1 MAGAPRVPISLSA
14 DDTSHYVRA
23 QSTALDRIRTIG
35 ARLKIDKIQHIKG
48 PALAYPAALG
58 PDLSLC

>member
-14 DDTSHYVRA
+14 DDISHCVRA
-23 QSTALDRIRTIG
+23 QSMALDRNQTIG
-35 ARLKIDKIQHIKG
+35 VQLKFDKIEQIKG